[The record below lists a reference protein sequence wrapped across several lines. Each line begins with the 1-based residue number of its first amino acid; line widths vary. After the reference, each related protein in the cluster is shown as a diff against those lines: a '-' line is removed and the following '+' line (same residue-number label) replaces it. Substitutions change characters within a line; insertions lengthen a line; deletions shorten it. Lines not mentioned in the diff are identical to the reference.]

1 MGLTKIYQRQE
12 KYHEAG
18 AAIDAA
24 VKLSPDR
31 TDLHYLRGQML
42 LHLGRKEEGKKELER
57 LCAWTTSGVRKK
69 RSRWRPGAMPSP
81 ELSQEQQ

>member
-42 LHLGRKEEGKKELER
+42 LHLAARKRARKSWKR

-69 RSRWRPGAMPSP
+69 RKQMEPGAMPSP